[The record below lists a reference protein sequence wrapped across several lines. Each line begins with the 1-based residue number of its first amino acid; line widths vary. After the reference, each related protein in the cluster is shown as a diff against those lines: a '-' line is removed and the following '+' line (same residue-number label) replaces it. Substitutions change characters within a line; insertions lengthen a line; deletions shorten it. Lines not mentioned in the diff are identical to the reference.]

1 MSGRKKYKPCTYY
14 NAHIVMGLQGLD
26 VGQILVARISH
37 PYGHLMA
44 NFSTSLNHLTSQCV
58 ESFLTGLNWDVS
70 KKKQKSETKEM
81 NATPP
86 KLQVPCKCITLCV
99 FCLVL
104 RLALS
109 IGRVNKV
116 RLILFSACCMLW
128 QLLFLSSCHSVAA
141 SCHLQ

>member
-1 MSGRKKYKPCTYY
+1 M
-14 NAHIVMGLQGLD
+14 
-26 VGQILVARISH
+26 LV
-37 PYGHLMA
+37 
-44 NFSTSLNHLTSQCV
+44 
-58 ESFLTGLNWDVS
+58 
-70 KKKQKSETKEM
+70 KKQKSEMKEM

-116 RLILFSACCMLW
+116 RLILFFVCFMLW
-128 QLLFLSSCHSVAA
+128 QLLFLVYLVHVIQLLPVAIFN
-141 SCHLQ
+141 S